1 MEVAM
6 KMRAL
11 GLVVVLLV
19 SGLETAP
26 AGTEIGGQ
34 VTRIKIQLVT

>member
-1 MEVAM
+1 M

-34 VTRIKIQLVT
+34 VRQDVELVDYLDYH